1 MVKES
6 IIFFI
11 CLCETGTERQTRVRG
26 ENRVPI
32 QTVSSRLQ
40 LATNEAHRRL
50 SAATDG
56 RNADVRQRV
65 YRRRINT
72 PKTDHSYR
80 PAALSE
86 GLLAEMCPSAAD
98 TNRTPLLYQQ
108 PLLKF

>member
-50 SAATDG
+50 SAATTAAMPMCGSAFTAAGID
-56 RNADVRQRV
+56 
-65 YRRRINT
+65 T

-80 PAALSE
+80 QAALSE

-98 TNRTPLLYQQ
+98 TNRTPLLY
-108 PLLKF
+108 